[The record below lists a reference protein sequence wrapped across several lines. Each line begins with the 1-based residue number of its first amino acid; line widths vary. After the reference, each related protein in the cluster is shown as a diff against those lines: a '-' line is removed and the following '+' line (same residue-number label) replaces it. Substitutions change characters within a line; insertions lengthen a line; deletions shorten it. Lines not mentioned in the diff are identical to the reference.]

1 MSIKLNVTAAGVLVL
16 AICSAMAGAGLEVA
30 NSAKAGLTDQ
40 AASSDVLTSQMT
52 ADMAHDAIRADV
64 LRAILGGQ
72 GEGGISVADARKDLD
87 DDIGAFRAAMKES
100 RAHAT
105 DPALVSVLDSVQAP
119 LEAYLA
125 EAETIGGTVATDVR
139 QAKADFPAFQ
149 EKFHALELAMGK
161 ASKAIDARAAEKT
174 AQAKAAASASQL
186 LMGCLLAAGIV
197 FGLGLIIIARRWL
210 VAPINDLAEDMRQLA
225 AGRIDVAIRSG
236 QRKDELGDI
245 GRSVRAF
252 QDVIVERTRSEG
264 AAAEAERRRKA
275 ELAAREAELQASRSA
290 EQAAVMTALADGL
303 DRLASGDLAWRLGT
317 AFPQDYEPLRRDFNN
332 AVSRLQDTMGNLV
345 QTVEAVRSGAG
356 EINRAADDLSRRTE
370 QQAASLEQ
378 TAAALDEITST
389 VRKSAAGAGEAAAA
403 VREAREEAISS
414 EATVRQ
420 AVDAMGEIDQ
430 SARQI
435 SQIIG
440 VIDEIAFQ
448 TNLLALNAGVEAA
461 RAGDA
466 GRGFAVVATEV
477 RGLAQRSADAA
488 KEIKALI
495 LASGQQVARGVDLVG
510 RAGGALEQILGR
522 VARIAEL
529 NEQIAASSREQAV
542 GLDEV
547 NRAIN
552 QMDQVTQQNAA
563 MVEQTTAA
571 SHSLQHEA
579 ETLAQLAGRF
589 RTEDEAG
596 HSQFRAA

>member
-1 MSIKLNVTAAGVLVL
+1 
-16 AICSAMAGAGLEVA
+16 MAGAGLMVA
-30 NSAKAGLTDQ
+30 GSAKTGLTAQ
-40 AASSDVLTSQMT
+40 AEAASVLVSQMS
-52 ADMAHDAIRADV
+52 ADQAHDAIRADI
-64 LRAILGGQ
+64 LREILGAQ
-72 GEGGISVADARKDLD
+72 GEGGISVAEAKQGLAADMELFRKS
-87 DDIGAFRAAMKES
+87 MKES
-100 RAHAT
+100 HEHAS
-105 DPALVSVLDSVQAP
+105 DPALKSVLDGVEPP
-119 LEAYLA
+119 LKAYLA
-125 EAETIGGTVATDVR
+125 AAEEMSRTIESDVKL
-139 QAKADFPAFQ
+139 AKSQFPAFQ
-149 EKFHALELAMGK
+149 AKFHDLEEAMGK
-161 ASKAIDARAAEKT
+161 ASETIDKHAA
-174 AQAKAAASASQL
+174 AQAAASQSAASAAQT
-186 LMGCLLAAGIV
+186 LMGVLLAIGVA
-197 FGLGLIIIARRWL
+197 FGVALIFLARQWL
-210 VAPINDLAEDMRQLA
+210 IKPINELTEDMQQLA
-225 AGRIDVAIRSG
+225 AGRIDISLRSN
-236 QRKDELGDI
+236 QRKDELGAI
-245 GRSVRAF
+245 GRAVRAF
-252 QDVIVERTRSEG
+252 QDVIIQKTQSEAD
-264 AAAEAERRRKA
+264 AADIERRRQA
-275 ELAAREAELQASRSA
+275 EAAARDAEFQAARSA
-290 EQAAVMTALADGL
+290 EQTAVMTALADGL
-303 DRLASGDLAWRLGT
+303 DRLAGGDLAYRLSST
-317 AFPQDYEPLRRDFNN
+317 FPEAYEPLRRDFNG
-332 AVSRLQDTMGNLV
+332 AMSRLQETIRNLV
-345 QTVEAVRSGAG
+345 HTVEGVQAGAG

-370 QQAASLEQ
+370 QQAASLEE

-389 VRKSAAGAGEAAAA
+389 VRKSAAGAGEASAA
-403 VREAREEAISS
+403 VREARDEAISS
-414 EATVRQ
+414 EATVRE
-420 AVDAMGEIDQ
+420 AVAAMGAIDQ

-488 KEIKALI
+488 KEIKSLI

-571 SHSLQHEA
+571 SHSLLNEA

-589 RTEDEAG
+589 RCEDTGPGAR
-596 HSQFRAA
+596 QYAA

>member
-1 MSIKLNVTAAGVLVL
+1 MSIKFNVTAAGVLVL
-16 AICSAMAGAGLEVA
+16 AICAAMAGAGLEVA

-40 AASSDVLTSQMT
+40 AAASGVLASQMT

-64 LRAILGGQ
+64 LREILGAQ
-72 GEGGISVADARKDLD
+72 GEGGISVAEARKDLED
-87 DDIGAFRAAMKES
+87 DMNAFRAAMKES

-105 DPALVSVLDSVQAP
+105 DPALVAVLDGVQAP

-125 EAETIGGTVATDVR
+125 EADAMGAKVAADVR
-139 QAKADFPAFQ
+139 QGKADFPAFQ

-174 AQAKAAASASQL
+174 AQAKAAASASQM
-186 LMGCLLAAGIV
+186 LMGFLLAAGV
-197 FGLGLIIIARRWL
+197 AFGLGLIVVARRWL
-210 VAPINDLAEDMRQLA
+210 VAPINDLADDMRQLA

-236 QRKDELGDI
+236 QRKDELGAI

-252 QDVIVERTRSEG
+252 QEVIVERTRSEG
-264 AAAEAERRRKA
+264 TAAEAERRRKA
-275 ELAAREAELQASRSA
+275 ELAAREAELQAARSA
-290 EQAAVMTALADGL
+290 EQAEVMTALADGL
-303 DRLASGDLAWRLGT
+303 DRLASGDLAWRLAK

-345 QTVEAVRSGAG
+345 RSVEAVRSGAG

-389 VRKSAAGAGEAAAA
+389 VRRSAAGAGEAAAA
-403 VREAREEAISS
+403 VRDAREEAISS

-488 KEIKALI
+488 KEIKSLI

-563 MVEQTTAA
+563 MVEETTAA

-589 RTEDEAG
+589 RTEDPG
-596 HSQFRAA
+596 VRGQFRAA